1 MNITTIEGLGSREYG
16 YHPIQHT
23 LHEYNGSQ
31 CGYCSPAMIMNMY
44 SLLEQ
49 NGGKV
54 TQQQVENS
62 FGGNICR
69 CTGYRPILDAF
80 KSLTIDSPVGDIEDA
95 ASTSCCR
102 SKKTKRYRH
111 TSISCGTTTLGEL
124 CSTLHLTF
132 CDSRVWYRVTSL
144 QQLLDTLRTI
154 KDEYMLVAGNTAHGK
169 NDTAIFL

>member
-1 MNITTIEGLGSREYG
+1 
-16 YHPIQHT
+16 
-23 LHEYNGSQ
+23 
-31 CGYCSPAMIMNMY
+31 MIMNMY

-80 KSLTIDSPVGDIEDA
+80 KSLTIDSAIGDIEDA

-102 SKKTKRYRH
+102 LKKPKHYRH
-111 TSISCGTTTLGEL
+111 TSISCGTMTLGEV

-144 QQLLDTLRTI
+144 QQLLDTLKTI
-154 KDEYMLVAGNTAHGK
+154 KDEYMLVAGNTAHGERK
-169 NDTAIFL
+169 GKIR